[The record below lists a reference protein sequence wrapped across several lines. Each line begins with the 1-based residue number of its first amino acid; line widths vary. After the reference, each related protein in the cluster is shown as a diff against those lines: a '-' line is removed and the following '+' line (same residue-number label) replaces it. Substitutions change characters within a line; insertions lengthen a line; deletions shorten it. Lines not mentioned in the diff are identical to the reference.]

1 MNYKLRNKHDL
12 RGGDNGLID
21 WDAVRK
27 EFEESDITAKALAD
41 KHGIPSSTLHGRKKR
56 EKWKRKK
63 RLRKATDSPGGQK
76 QNGNAEGNSGGSA
89 PANNTNALTH
99 GLYAKYLP
107 EDTRLLM
114 QEMNTINPADLLW
127 ENIMIQYAAIV
138 RAQKIMFVRDEM
150 DNASNVTGIEFNPM
164 FADKKGEPAQV
175 KESREWHMAYKKQET
190 FMNAQSRAMA
200 TLSNLIRQ
208 FVALADE
215 ADERKLRLGVMGAQI
230 DKLKVEA
237 QLAEYKAEDLSD
249 QSTPIEIHIND
260 DFGEDE
266 WGDDDE
272 ENTP

>member
-1 MNYKLRNKHDL
+1 M
-12 RGGDNGLID
+12 ID

-27 EFEESDITAKALAD
+27 EFEETDITAKALAD
-41 KHGIPSSTLHGRKKR
+41 KHGIPSSTLHGRKRR

-76 QNGNAEGNSGGSA
+76 ENGNAEGNAGGSA
-89 PANNTNALTH
+89 PPNNKNALTH

-107 EDTRLLM
+107 EETRLLM
-114 QEMNTINPADLLW
+114 QEMNTIDPADLLW

-150 DNASNVTGIEFNPM
+150 DNLSNVTGIEFNPM
-164 FADKKGEPAQV
+164 FADNKGNPAQV

-208 FVALADE
+208 FVAMVDE
-215 ADERKLRLGVMGAQI
+215 ADERRA
-230 DKLKVEA
+230 KLKLMTANISKAEVEA
-237 QLAEYKAEDLSD
+237 KLAEQKLELIDNLNSNVEVV
-249 QSTPIEIHIND
+249 IVD
-260 DFGEDE
+260 D
-266 WGDDDE
+266 WGDEFE
-272 ENTP
+272 EVAAKD

>member
-1 MNYKLRNKHDL
+1 M
-12 RGGDNGLID
+12 ID

-56 EKWKRKK
+56 ENWQRKK
-63 RLRKATDSPGGQK
+63 RKRRRKATDEPGGQK
-76 QNGNAEGNSGGSA
+76 ENKNAKGNPGNPNAS
-89 PANNTNALTH
+89 PPPNNKNALTH

-107 EDTRLLM
+107 EETRLLM

-230 DKLKVEA
+230 DKLKAEA